1 MPKNPVVSSQL
12 PRGILLLTS
21 KATAGC
27 PTQFYSYFVVYY
39 LIKSKNIWLDH
50 IAEYVRNAFLVE
62 RASSIS
68 WESPRPSHARSR
80 PHGLP
85 NQLHCFSDICD
96 QTFIMPLFN
105 YTKGRYYLLRKWRVA
120 FQNSFPICTASYHNR
135 YELHIHASPSS
146 SHAQEN
152 FAQVCTCAHSCSWL
166 VWLP

>member
-1 MPKNPVVSSQL
+1 M
-12 PRGILLLTS
+12 
-21 KATAGC
+21 
-27 PTQFYSYFVVYY
+27 
-39 LIKSKNIWLDH
+39 
-50 IAEYVRNAFLVE
+50 VE

-80 PHGLP
+80 PHGHGLP
-85 NQLHCFSDICD
+85 NQLQCFSDICD

-120 FQNSFPICTASYHNR
+120 FQNSFPICTASYHTR

-152 FAQVCTCAHSCSWL
+152 FAQVCKRAHVLACYEMSSL
-166 VWLP
+166 RKLFNLEMRERKTSFQISVNVHSLHPT